1 MAWTTFAALT
11 NPTLPELDGNFSTL
25 YYLTNIACTA
35 SGTTTNFILTPSPTA
50 AAITSY
56 QQDMQLTAIA
66 TNTNGAAATGQLSGL
81 AALPIYNDT
90 VNGPTA
96 LTGGEIVNLCSFTLI
111 YDSALNG
118 NAGGF
123 HLRAGNVVLTGQTLT
138 MAGASIT
145 GNIAGTSLNLTGP
158 ASLSSLNVGGPAAL
172 ASLVVSGPASLS
184 SLGINAGTPILRYNS
199 TVTTVV
205 FGTLVPQT
213 SADVT
218 ITFSGV
224 KLSDDISIGW
234 SVAPTAS
241 IVFTPFAAAAGSVV
255 VRALNPISNATV
267 TIGTLTMRLTQIGF
281 T

>member
-25 YYLTNIACTA
+25 YYLTNIACTV
-35 SGTTTNFILTPSPTA
+35 SGSANALILTPNPTA
-50 AAITSY
+50 ASVTSY
-56 QQDMQLTAIA
+56 QQDMQFTGIAI
-66 TNTNGAAATGQLSGL
+66 NSNSGAATGQVSGL

-96 LTGGEIVNLCSFTLI
+96 LGGGEIVTLNAVTLI
-111 YDSALNG
+111 YDVALNSG
-118 NAGGF
+118 AGGF

-138 MAGASIT
+138 MAGASVT

-158 ASLSSLNVGGPAAL
+158 ASLASLNVSGPAAL

-184 SLGINAGTPILRYNS
+184 SVGINAGTPILRYNS

-205 FGTLVPQT
+205 FGTLTPQT

-234 SVAPTAS
+234 SIAPTPS

-267 TIGTLTMRLTQIGF
+267 TLGTLTMRLTQIGF